1 MQSTLVA
8 AVLIIITGGVK
19 IQNRMANIY
28 NHISSQAFSE
38 KTASVIL
45 QFARTKKVQ
54 LQHIV
59 ACGILIGQLFDQ

>member
-1 MQSTLVA
+1 
-8 AVLIIITGGVK
+8 
-19 IQNRMANIY
+19 MANIY

-59 ACGILIGQLFDQ
+59 VGQLFDQ